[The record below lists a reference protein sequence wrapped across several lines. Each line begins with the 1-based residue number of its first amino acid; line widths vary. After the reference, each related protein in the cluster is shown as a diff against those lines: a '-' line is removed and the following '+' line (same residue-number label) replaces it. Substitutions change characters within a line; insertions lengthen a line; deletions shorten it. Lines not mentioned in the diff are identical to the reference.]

1 MAQRKRRKDGYL
13 KKTFIF
19 NDKRYYIY
27 GRNAAELLRK
37 ENEKRQELEKGI
49 INRQNPTLSAYYD
62 YFTKIRANK
71 VKAATIRAQ
80 EIQFNIIA
88 SVEVLPGVSFG
99 TLRINDI
106 TRKDIEFVRMEL
118 LNQGK
123 TPENLNIC
131 FAHLNHVFI
140 NALNDDTIKK
150 NPCRA
155 LERLTRQSKPINETK
170 HRALTQ
176 EETEQFFK
184 AAAER
189 NSFYLSAFKMLLYT
203 GLRIGELSALNISDI
218 DKKSGYLHINKTLT
232 RDTSGGYYIGKT
244 TKTEKGTRDIP
255 LNQDIL
261 RAAAEQENIN
271 KMFFGLSFT
280 DEMPLF
286 RSSEGHLLKEYTIN
300 REIERVCKAAKI
312 EKFTCHA
319 FRNTFATRFIEQR
332 PQDYKI
338 LSEILGHA
346 DIKITLNLYTHVM
359 AENKINAMQEIK
371 IKIS

>member
-37 ENEKRQELEKGI
+37 ENEKRQELENGI
-49 INRQNPTLSAYYD
+49 INRQNPTLSAYYK
-62 YFTKIRANK
+62 YFTDIRKNK
-71 VKAATIRAQ
+71 VKSATIRAQ

-88 SVEVLPGVSFG
+88 SVEILPGVMFG

-123 TPENLNIC
+123 SPENLNIC

-140 NALNDDTIKK
+140 NALNDETIQK
-150 NPCRA
+150 NPCKA
-155 LERLTRQSKPINETK
+155 LDKLTRKSKPINETK

-176 EETEQFFK
+176 EETERFFK
-184 AAAER
+184 AAVER
-189 NSFYLSAFKMLLYT
+189 NSFYLSAFKMLLFT
-203 GLRIGELSALNISDI
+203 GLRIGELAALNKSDI
-218 DKKSGYLHINKTLT
+218 DKKCGYLHINKTVT
-232 RDTSGGYYIGKT
+232 RDTSGAYYIGKT

-255 LNQDIL
+255 LNLDIL
-261 RAAAEQENIN
+261 KAAVEQENLN
-271 KMFFGLSFT
+271 KMFFGLSF
-280 DEMPLF
+280 ENVPLF
-286 RSSEGHLLKEYTIN
+286 RSSEGQLLKEYTIN
-300 REIERVCKAAKI
+300 REIERICKIANI

-338 LSEILGHA
+338 LSDILGHS

-359 AENKINAMQEIK
+359 NENKINAMQEVK